1 MEIYF
6 DNKIGII
13 APPELDG
20 KGPKKPG
27 GKGDPPGGGGTR
39 YKFDILR
46 LIEKRNK
53 EEEAIE
59 ELIKEFEAKI
69 ELLYAMISRKPLNR
83 NILRKMTNG

>member
-1 MEIYF
+1 
-6 DNKIGII
+6 
-13 APPELDG
+13 
-20 KGPKKPG
+20 
-27 GKGDPPGGGGTR
+27 
-39 YKFDILR
+39 